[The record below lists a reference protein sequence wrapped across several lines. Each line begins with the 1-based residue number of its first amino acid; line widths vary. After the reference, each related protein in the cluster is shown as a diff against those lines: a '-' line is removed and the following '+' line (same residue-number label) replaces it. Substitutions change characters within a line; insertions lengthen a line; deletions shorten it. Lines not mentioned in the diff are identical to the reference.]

1 VCGGDGGAE
10 EAGDGAGDGAGGGT
24 GAAGSSK
31 CCAASLGVGVGI
43 LSLKENKNVHISN
56 HSTVKSVKLLMSLS
70 YTKWVHF
77 KVSNVIVRDDFLVSR
92 HIYMYM
98 SCTM

>member
-1 VCGGDGGAE
+1 MGPAARGQPGRWLRHPLAE
-10 EAGDGAGDGAGGGT
+10 R
-24 GAAGSSK
+24 K
-31 CCAASLGVGVGI
+31 Q
-43 LSLKENKNVHISN
+43 KFISY
-56 HSTVKSVKLLMSLS
+56 HSTVKLVKLLMSLS

-77 KVSNVIVRDDFLVSR
+77 KVSNVIVRDDFLVSG